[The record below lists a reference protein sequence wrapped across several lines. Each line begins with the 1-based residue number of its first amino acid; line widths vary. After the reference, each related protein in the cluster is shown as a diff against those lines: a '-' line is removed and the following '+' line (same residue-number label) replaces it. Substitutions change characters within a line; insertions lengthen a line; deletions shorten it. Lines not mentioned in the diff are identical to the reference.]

1 MGKVHIVPL
10 PDDDDVFND
19 FVLAA
24 TGSGGGNFW
33 EFDFEP
39 LLFDSGATTD
49 FFEFDF
55 EQLLFDSGATT
66 DFFEFDFEE

>member
-49 FFEFDF
+49 FFE
-55 EQLLFDSGATT
+55 L
-66 DFFEFDFEE
+66 DFEE